1 MRAQKKGSHTM
12 AQLVEIKKVTIG
24 PRDLDA
30 LVEMAPDAPL
40 MTSEDIEATARVFH
54 LMPELADH
62 VCMGDSGRLFRD
74 CMGHTELAH
83 LLEHMTVELLARTD
97 IAGDITCG
105 RTYPVA
111 GNERAFDVVFPCP
124 DDVLVTSALSS
135 AVWILQWAF
144 AGGGEPKPDV
154 DAIVDGIVGLARS
167 VSGPVDGAD
176 ETGEQDVS
184 AQEEPAEPADEK
196 PSTDD
201 GVPLA
206 EEAVPA
212 DEPGEPAATEGPEST
227 LASPATVPALD
238 SLSTSDDALD
248 EPDDVEK
255 PAPEPPPADAAS
267 QDDGDWDMANMPR
280 PRPVR

>member
-1 MRAQKKGSHTM
+1 M
-12 AQLVEIKKVTIG
+12 AQLVEIKKVTVG

-30 LVEMAPDAPL
+30 LVEIAPNGPL

-83 LLEHMTVELLARTD
+83 LLEHMTVELLARTN

-111 GNERAFDVVFPCP
+111 GNERAFDVVFPCS

-135 AVWILQWAF
+135 AAWILQWAF
-144 AGGGEPKPDV
+144 TGGGEPKPDV
-154 DAIVDGIVGLARS
+154 DAIVDGIVGLVQS
-167 VSGPVDGAD
+167 VSGPVDEGDEGA
-176 ETGEQDVS
+176 EQDAPIQEDVQEPTDEETS
-184 AQEEPAEPADEK
+184 ASEETPFAEEPAP
-196 PSTDD
+196 
-201 GVPLA
+201 V
-206 EEAVPA
+206 EETA
-212 DEPGEPAATEGPEST
+212 EPAATASPEST
-227 LASPATVPALD
+227 LVSPTPTTAPDASSAATGD
-238 SLSTSDDALD
+238 ELD
-248 EPDDVEK
+248 EPDDVIEE
-255 PAPEPPPADAAS
+255 PAPEPQPEAAA

>member
-1 MRAQKKGSHTM
+1 M
-12 AQLVEIKKVTIG
+12 AQLVEIKKVTVG

-30 LVEMAPDAPL
+30 LVEIAPNAPL

-62 VCMGDSGRLFRD
+62 VCLGDAGRLFRD
-74 CMGHTELAH
+74 SMGHTELAH
-83 LLEHMTVELLARTD
+83 LLEHMTVELLARTN

-135 AVWILQWAF
+135 AAWILQWAF
-144 AGGGEPKPDV
+144 SGGGEPKPDV
-154 DAIVDGIVGLARS
+154 GAIVDGIVSLVQS
-167 VSGPVDGAD
+167 VSGPSAG
-176 ETGEQDVS
+176 EEESGEQDEAV
-184 AQEEPAEPADEK
+184 QEESQESAADGDENPAEEPEPAAA
-196 PSTDD
+196 
-201 GVPLA
+201 VA

-212 DEPGEPAATEGPEST
+212 SPESPEST
-227 LASPATVPALD
+227 LVSPTPVPAP
-238 SLSTSDDALD
+238 SAAGAQDDELD
-248 EPDDVEK
+248 EPDDVAEQ
-255 PAPEPPPADAAS
+255 AQPEPSALEAPSPDN
-267 QDDGDWDMANMPR
+267 GDWDMANMPR

>member
-1 MRAQKKGSHTM
+1 M
-12 AQLVEIKKVTIG
+12 AQLVEIKKVTVG

-30 LVEMAPDAPL
+30 LVEIAPNAPL

-83 LLEHMTVELLARTD
+83 LLEHMTVELLARTN

-111 GNERAFDVVFPCP
+111 GNERAFDVVFPCS

-135 AVWILQWAF
+135 AAWILQWAF
-144 AGGGEPKPDV
+144 TGGGEPKPDV
-154 DAIVDGIVGLARS
+154 EAIVDGIVGLVQS
-167 VSGPVDGAD
+167 VSGPVDEGDEGA
-176 ETGEQDVS
+176 EQDAPIQEDV
-184 AQEEPAEPADEK
+184 QEPTDEEPSASEEAPF
-196 PSTDD
+196 
-201 GVPLA
+201 A
-206 EEAVPA
+206 EESAPA
-212 DEPGEPAATEGPEST
+212 EEPEDPMATASPEST
-227 LASPATVPALD
+227 LVSPALAPSD
-238 SLSTSDDALD
+238 SSVTDDELD
-248 EPDDVEK
+248 EPDDVAEE
-255 PAPEPPPADAAS
+255 PAPEPQPEAAA

>member
-1 MRAQKKGSHTM
+1 M

-167 VSGPVDGAD
+167 VSGSVDGAD

-238 SLSTSDDALD
+238 SLSTSDDVLD

>member
-1 MRAQKKGSHTM
+1 M
-12 AQLVEIKKVTIG
+12 AQLVEIKKVTVG

-30 LVEMAPDAPL
+30 LVEIAPNAPL

-62 VCMGDSGRLFRD
+62 VCMGDAGRLFRD

-83 LLEHMTVELLARTD
+83 LLEHMTVELLARTN

-135 AVWILQWAF
+135 AAWILQWAF
-144 AGGGEPKPDV
+144 TGGGEPKPDV
-154 DAIVDGIVGLARS
+154 DAIVGGIVDLVQS
-167 VSGPVDGAD
+167 VSGPVDED
-176 ETGEQDVS
+176 VEQDADTPVG
-184 AQEEPAEPADEK
+184 AQEAADEEPAANEESPFAEEPA
-196 PSTDD
+196 P
-201 GVPLA
+201 A
-206 EEAVPA
+206 EESA
-212 DEPGEPAATEGPEST
+212 EPEVTAGPEST
-227 LASPATVPALD
+227 LVSPAPAP
-238 SLSTSDDALD
+238 TSGTPDAPENELD
-248 EPDDVEK
+248 EPGDVAEE
-255 PAPEPPPADAAS
+255 PAPETEPESAV
-267 QDDGDWDMANMPR
+267 QDDGEWDMANMPR

>member
-1 MRAQKKGSHTM
+1 M

-144 AGGGEPKPDV
+144 AGGDEPKPDV

-238 SLSTSDDALD
+238 SLPTSDDVLD

>member
-1 MRAQKKGSHTM
+1 M
-12 AQLVEIKKVTIG
+12 AQLVEIKKVTVG

-30 LVEMAPDAPL
+30 LVEIAPNAPL

-83 LLEHMTVELLARTD
+83 LLEHMTVELLARTN

-111 GNERAFDVVFPCP
+111 GNERAFDVVFPCS

-135 AVWILQWAF
+135 AAWIMEWAF
-144 AGGGEPKPDV
+144 TGGGEPKPDV
-154 DAIVDGIVGLARS
+154 DAIVDGIVNLVQS
-167 VSGPVDGAD
+167 VSEPADGGD
-176 ETGEQDVS
+176 EAAEQDS
-184 AQEEPAEPADEK
+184 APAEEEAPDQQPAPDEAALAEEPAPTEEPA
-196 PSTDD
+196 
-201 GVPLA
+201 
-206 EEAVPA
+206 
-212 DEPGEPAATEGPEST
+212 PAAAPEATASPEST
-227 LASPATVPALD
+227 LVSPTPVPVPGAPAQD
-238 SLSTSDDALD
+238 EELD
-248 EPDDVEK
+248 EPDDIAAE
-255 PAPEPPPADAAS
+255 AQPEPAAPDADLHD
-267 QDDGDWDMANMPR
+267 QGDWDMDNMPR

>member
-1 MRAQKKGSHTM
+1 M
-12 AQLVEIKKVTIG
+12 AQLVEIKKVTVG

-30 LVEMAPDAPL
+30 LVEIAPNAPL

-62 VCMGDSGRLFRD
+62 VCLGDAGRLFRD
-74 CMGHTELAH
+74 SMGHTELAH
-83 LLEHMTVELLARTD
+83 LLEHMTVELLARTN

-135 AVWILQWAF
+135 AAWILQWAF
-144 AGGGEPKPDV
+144 SGGGEPQPDV
-154 DAIVDGIVGLARS
+154 DAIVDGIVSLVQS
-167 VSGPVDGAD
+167 VSGPSAG
-176 ETGEQDVS
+176 EEESGEQDEAV
-184 AQEEPAEPADEK
+184 QEESQESAADGDENPAEEPEPAAA
-196 PSTDD
+196 
-201 GVPLA
+201 VA

-212 DEPGEPAATEGPEST
+212 SPESPEST
-227 LASPATVPALD
+227 LVSPTPVPAP
-238 SLSTSDDALD
+238 SAAGAQDDELD
-248 EPDDVEK
+248 EPDDVAEQ
-255 PAPEPPPADAAS
+255 AQPEPSALEAPSPDN
-267 QDDGDWDMANMPR
+267 GDWDMANMPR

>member
-1 MRAQKKGSHTM
+1 MRAQKKGSRTM
-12 AQLVEIKKVTIG
+12 AQLVEIKKVTVG

-30 LVEMAPDAPL
+30 LVEIAPNAPL

-83 LLEHMTVELLARTD
+83 LLEHMTVELLARTN

-111 GNERAFDVVFPCP
+111 GNERAFDVVFPCS

-135 AVWILQWAF
+135 AAWILQWAF
-144 AGGGEPKPDV
+144 TGGGEPKPDV
-154 DAIVDGIVGLARS
+154 DAIVDGIVGLVQS
-167 VSGPVDGAD
+167 VSGPVDEGDEGA
-176 ETGEQDVS
+176 EQDSPIQEDVQDPTDDEPS
-184 AQEEPAEPADEK
+184 ASEEAPFAEESAPAEEPEDPM
-196 PSTDD
+196 
-201 GVPLA
+201 
-206 EEAVPA
+206 
-212 DEPGEPAATEGPEST
+212 ATESPEST
-227 LASPATVPALD
+227 LVSPALAPSD
-238 SLSTSDDALD
+238 SSVTDDELD
-248 EPDDVEK
+248 EPDDVAEE
-255 PAPEPPPADAAS
+255 PVPEPQPEAAA

>member
-238 SLSTSDDALD
+238 SLSTSDDVFD